1 MNMMMLWKLFNNYG
15 RTQMIKIKDMKCGDD
30 NVEFTAMISHVTLG
44 KTNGAHKSNYLSIVF
59 QDDTGTID
67 AKLWNASHEH
77 IESLKTGAV
86 VRAKGDIIK
95 YSDDR
100 QMKLISIDDV
110 SYQRS
115 QQIQFLVKAP
125 MDSEMMMKE
134 LKQYIQRISNT
145 KLYVL
150 TKHLFENNFEKL
162 KVYPAASKNH
172 HEFVSG
178 LAFHTLSML
187 RVADA
192 LMNVY
197 PELNADLLYSGILLH
212 DIGKTVELS
221 GPVVPSYT
229 FEGQM
234 LGHIS
239 IAQSMVYAAAQELH
253 IEGEEVTLLQH
264 MILSHHG
271 KNEYGSPVL
280 PQIREAEMLHM
291 IDNMDARMNMFNKA
305 LDTLESGETS
315 KRIFSLENRTIYKP
329 KMYE

>member
-1 MNMMMLWKLFNNYG
+1 
-15 RTQMIKIKDMKCGDD
+15 MIKIKDMKCGDD
-30 NVEFTAMISHVTLG
+30 NVEFTAMISHITLG

-59 QDDTGTID
+59 QDETGTID
-67 AKLWNASHEH
+67 AKLWNASQEH
-77 IESLKTGAV
+77 IEALKTGAV

-95 YSDDR
+95 YSDSR
-100 QMKLISIDDV
+100 QMKIVSIDDI
-110 SYQRS
+110 SYQHS
-115 QQIQFLVKAP
+115 QQLQFLAKAP
-125 MDSEMMMKE
+125 MDQDIMMKE
-134 LKQYIQRISNT
+134 LKEYIKRISNT
-145 KLYVL
+145 KLYVI
-150 TKHLFENNFEKL
+150 TKHLFEKHIEKM

-172 HEFVSG
+172 HEFASG

-187 RVADA
+187 KVADV
-192 LMNVY
+192 LTNVY
-197 PELNADLLYSGILLH
+197 PELNTDLLYAGILLH

-221 GPVVPSYT
+221 GPVVPTYT

-239 IAQSMVYAAAQELH
+239 IAQSMVFAAAQELN

-305 LDTLESGETS
+305 LATLEPGETS
-315 KRIFSLENRTIYKP
+315 KRIFSLENRTVYKP